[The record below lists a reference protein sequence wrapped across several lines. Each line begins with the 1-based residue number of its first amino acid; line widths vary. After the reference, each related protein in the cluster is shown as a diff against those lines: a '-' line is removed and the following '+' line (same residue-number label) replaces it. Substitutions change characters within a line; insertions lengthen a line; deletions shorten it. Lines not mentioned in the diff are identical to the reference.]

1 MRHFLSAAAVLL
13 LTPLFASA
21 ATPVVNNIII
31 NYAVSPNQITVN
43 GSGRRKAEPR
53 QKWGWWL
60 LLLMAVSLF
69 FGFLLM
75 GCAER
80 QPAST
85 DHHDI
90 GVPIVECGLQR
101 MGGTIREVCCDPWG
115 QRCAWTAHH

>member
-1 MRHFLSAAAVLL
+1 MRHFLSAAAVLP

-21 ATPVVNNIII
+21 ATADANNSTIT
-31 NYAVSPNQITVN
+31 YEVSPNQITVN
-43 GSGRRKAEPR
+43 GSGRGKPAPR

-60 LLLMAVSLF
+60 LLMVAMSLF

-90 GVPIVECGLQR
+90 GVPIVQCGLQST
-101 MGGTIREVCCDPWG
+101 GGTIREVCCDSWG
-115 QRCAWTAHH
+115 QHCTL